1 MVFLRNILNTRSKSL
16 YKERT
21 KRNDIMTNLL
31 EINDLAVSFHL
42 NDREVRAVRGV
53 NLTVKKGETLAIV
66 GESGSGKS
74 VTAQSIMRLV
84 PMPPGKFVSGN
95 IMFNGE
101 DIIKKSEK
109 EMKDIRGKDISMVF
123 QEPMTSLNPVF
134 TIGSQVQEVLFN
146 HTNISKKDARLK
158 SIELMRDVGITRP
171 EKVIDEY
178 PHQLSGGMRQRVMIA
193 IAIALHPKL
202 LIADEP
208 TTALDVTVQA
218 QILDL
223 IKDIQHQKNM
233 STILIT
239 HDLGVVA
246 SAADRVAV
254 MYAGK
259 VVEIGT
265 VDEIFYNPQH
275 PYTWGLLGSMP
286 TLDSTEEELFSIP
299 GNPPDMA
306 NLPKGDAFAPRN
318 PYVLEIDHEKEPPL
332 FKVSDTHYAAT
343 WLLHEDAPIVDPP
356 KEIKRRK
363 AQFNAK
369 HSRSDRKDG
378 VKR

>member
-1 MVFLRNILNTRSKSL
+1 MK
-16 YKERT
+16 K
-21 KRNDIMTNLL
+21 LL
-31 EINDLAVSFHL
+31 EVNDLAISFHL
-42 NDREVRAVRGV
+42 NDREVQAVRGV
-53 NLTVKKGETLAIV
+53 NFFVKEGETLAIV

-84 PMPPGKFVSGN
+84 PMPPGKFISGS
-95 IMFNGE
+95 IIFNGE
-101 DIIKKSEK
+101 DIIQKSEK
-109 EMKDIRGKDISMVF
+109 EMRDIRGKEISMVF

-134 TIGSQVQEVLFN
+134 TVGSQVQEVLFN
-146 HTNISKKDARLK
+146 HTNITKKEARLK

-223 IKDIQHQKNM
+223 LKEIQQHKNM
-233 STILIT
+233 STIMIT

-259 VVEIGT
+259 IVEVGT

-286 TLDSTEEELFSIP
+286 TLDSNEEELFSIP
-299 GNPPDMA
+299 GSPPDMT
-306 NLPKGDAFAPRN
+306 NLPKGDPFAARN
-318 PYVLEIDHEKEPPL
+318 PYVLEIDKEKEPPM

-343 WLLHEDAPIVDPP
+343 WLLHEESPPVDPP
-356 KEIKRRK
+356 KEIKQRMARFKSNDSLIKREGGFRR
-363 AQFNAK
+363 
-369 HSRSDRKDG
+369 
-378 VKR
+378 

>member
-1 MVFLRNILNTRSKSL
+1 MG
-16 YKERT
+16 
-21 KRNDIMTNLL
+21 NLL
-31 EINDLAVSFHL
+31 EIKDLAISFHI
-42 NDREVRAVRGV
+42 NNREVRAVRGV
-53 NLTVKKGETLAIV
+53 NFFVKEGETLAIV

-84 PMPPGKFVSGN
+84 PMPPGKFVSGSILFNGKN
-95 IMFNGE
+95 IMTM
-101 DIIKKSEK
+101 SEK
-109 EMKDIRGKDISMVF
+109 EMQDIRGKDISMVF

-146 HTNISKKDARLK
+146 HTDISKKEARLK
-158 SIELMRDVGITRP
+158 SIDLMRDVGISRP
-171 EKVIDEY
+171 EDIIDEY

-193 IAIALHPKL
+193 MAIALHPKL

-223 IKDIQHQKNM
+223 LKEIQQNKNM
-233 STILIT
+233 STIIIT

-259 VVEIGT
+259 IVEVGT

-286 TLDSTEEELFSIP
+286 TLDSSEEELFSIP

-306 NLPKGDAFAPRN
+306 NLPEGDPFAPRN
-318 PYVLEIDHEKEPPL
+318 PYALEIDKEKEPPM

-343 WLLHEDAPIVDPP
+343 WLLHEDAPDINPP
-356 KEIKRRK
+356 KEIQKRM
-363 AQFNAK
+363 AK
-369 HSRSDRKDG
+369 FQANYSTSTKEG
-378 VKR
+378 GK